1 MITPQLVFQEFMEL
15 YYNKPGIRPS
25 SFKDI
30 GLCDYTIARLTKDG
44 CTIYNLTNGTNIKID
59 WKWLDLFSSLNTFSG
74 HKIIMQNIED
84 LDNKI
89 DKTIVLFLKFQAALD
104 NRKGTDVLDNLAKLS
119 RVKTVDFREWYL
131 EEYGEILDPI
141 EYTSLNNFVEI

>member
-74 HKIIMQNIED
+74 HKIIMQNTED
-84 LDNKI
+84 STRSI
-89 DKTIVLFLKFQAALD
+89 
-104 NRKGTDVLDNLAKLS
+104 S
-119 RVKTVDFREWYL
+119 
-131 EEYGEILDPI
+131 
-141 EYTSLNNFVEI
+141 